1 MIVAPDKTELLTRA
15 RAQLASV
22 PGLEILENQ
31 PLSAHTRFAIG
42 GPADLLVTADRIA
55 SFAQALTISQESGLP
70 WVVIGGGSNL
80 VVSDA
85 GFRGVVL
92 KFQGSSLQVDPTASG
107 AAVTVEAGAVLQDV
121 VDFST
126 ARGLRGLETMT
137 GIPGWV
143 GAAVY
148 GNAGAYGHSISE
160 RVHSVTFLNGE
171 GTRTFDNTA
180 CEFRYRESI
189 FKQRKDWIIL
199 NCILRLDNADA
210 VELQRIANDIRRI
223 RDAKYPPTMKCAGS
237 IFKNFLLAELPPEVQ
252 AELPAN
258 VIREGKVPSAWFLE
272 QVGAK
277 GIRMGDIQVA
287 TYHANLIYNDG
298 RGTARDLVAVIR
310 QLKRAV
316 GDRFGISLEEEVQY
330 IGEFAE

>member
-1 MIVAPDKTELLTRA
+1 MVVSPVKTELLTRA
-15 RAQLASV
+15 RAHLASV
-22 PGLEILENQ
+22 PGLDVLDNE
-31 PLSAHTRFAIG
+31 PLSGHTRFAIG
-42 GPADLLVTADRIA
+42 GPADVLVTADRVE

-70 WVVIGGGSNL
+70 WVVIAGGSNL

-92 KFQGSSLQVDPTASG
+92 KFEGSSWQVDPTASG

-126 ARGLRGLETMT
+126 GRGLRGLETMT

-160 RVHSVTFLNGE
+160 RVHSVTFLNGD
-171 GTRTFDNTA
+171 GTRIFDNAA
-180 CEFRYRESI
+180 CEFHYRESI
-189 FKQRKDWIIL
+189 FKKRKDWIIL
-199 NCILRLDNADA
+199 NCVLRLDNADA
-210 VELQRIANDIRRI
+210 PELQRTATDIRRI
-223 RDAKYPPTMKCAGS
+223 RDEKYPPTMKCAGS
-237 IFKNFLLAELPPEVQ
+237 IFKNFLLAELPAAVQ

-277 GIRMGDIQVA
+277 GMRVGDIQVA
-287 TYHANLIYNDG
+287 IYHANLIYNDG
-298 RGTARDLVAVIR
+298 CGTARDLVAVIR
-310 QLKRAV
+310 QLKRSV
-316 GDRFGISLEEEVQY
+316 GDRFGIPLEEEVQY